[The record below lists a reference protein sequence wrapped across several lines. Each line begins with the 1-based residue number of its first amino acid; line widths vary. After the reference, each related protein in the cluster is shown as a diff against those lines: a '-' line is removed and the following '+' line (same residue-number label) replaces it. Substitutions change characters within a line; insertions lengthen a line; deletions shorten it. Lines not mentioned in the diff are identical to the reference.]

1 MTLPLQSWF
10 QSWFNFA
17 CIANELPATM
27 HWGLLTLV
35 GTFLFP
41 SDFVVEWS
49 ESRQTTIIAEQLTRS
64 LNRDLNCIVN
74 TTTGFRMPAS
84 RIGHRAPAKANAPQ
98 ALGFKC
104 LNCSGEF
111 SSRTAM
117 DCHRR
122 YQTSIGTPCADPEQ
136 YQSLSFTPRAD
147 LSTGILRHHPAG
159 TLGESIHNSDKNTFN
174 TQII

>member
-1 MTLPLQSWF
+1 
-10 QSWFNFA
+10 
-17 CIANELPATM
+17 M

-35 GTFLFP
+35 GTFLFL
-41 SDFVVEWS
+41 SDFVVGWS

-64 LNRDLNCIVN
+64 FNLNCIVN
-74 TTTGFRMPAS
+74 TTSGIRMPAS
-84 RIGHRAPAKANAPQ
+84 RTGDRAPAKANVPQ
-98 ALGFKC
+98 AVVFKC
-104 LNCSGEF
+104 IHCSGEF

-122 YQTSIGTPCADPEQ
+122 HQTSIGTPCADPEQ

-159 TLGESIHNSDKNTFN
+159 TLGEFLRTRDK
-174 TQII
+174 

>member
-1 MTLPLQSWF
+1 
-10 QSWFNFA
+10 
-17 CIANELPATM
+17 M

-35 GTFLFP
+35 CTFLYL
-41 SDFVVEWS
+41 SDFVVGWS

-64 LNRDLNCIVN
+64 LNLTCIVN

-84 RIGHRAPAKANAPQ
+84 RTGGRAPAKANAPQ

-104 LNCSGEF
+104 INCSGEF

-159 TLGESIHNSDKNTFN
+159 TLGELIHNSDENT
-174 TQII
+174 TVQIIHLIHK